1 VRYVVY
7 GAGAVGGVIG
17 ARLALAGLDTTL
29 IARGAHLEAIRSNG
43 LLLETADG
51 RHPVDIAAVGGAA
64 ELTWGDDPVVL
75 LTVKSQQTQA
85 ALDDLAAHAPAGT
98 PVVSAQ
104 NGVANEAALLR
115 RFAHTYAICVMQPC
129 THLEPG
135 VVVQQCH
142 PVPGI
147 LDVGRFPTGV
157 DETTTAVAADLRAA
171 GYVSEPRADIMA
183 WKHRKLIMNLGNG
196 VQASFVPGPEAEE
209 LQRRAR
215 AEGEAALAAAGI
227 PVVSDEDDLDRRGD
241 LLQGRVRADSWGSSW
256 QSLHRGTGNV
266 EADWLNGE
274 VCLLGRLHDVP
285 TPANALVQRVSNDLA
300 RAGGRPRSLD
310 AAAALA
316 ELDGDASQ

>member
-1 VRYVVY
+1 VHYLVY

-17 ARLALAGLDTTL
+17 ARLALAGFDTTL
-29 IARGAHLEAIRSNG
+29 VARGTHLEAIRSDG
-43 LLLETADG
+43 LVLETAEG
-51 RHPVDIAAVGGAA
+51 RQPVEVAAVGSAA
-64 ELTWGDDPVVL
+64 ELAWYDDPVVL
-75 LTVKSQQTQA
+75 LTVKSQQTLA
-85 ALDDLAAHAPAGT
+85 ALDDLAAHAPPGT
-98 PVVSAQ
+98 RVTCAQ
-104 NGVANEAALLR
+104 NGVANEAAALR

-147 LDVGRFPTGV
+147 LDVGRFPSGV

-196 VQASFVPGPEAEE
+196 VQAGFVPGPEAEE

-227 PVVSDEDDLDRRGD
+227 PVVSDEADLARRGD
-241 LLQGRVRADSWGSSW
+241 LLHGRVRADAWGSSW

-285 TPANALVQRVSNDLA
+285 TPANALVQRASNQLA
-300 RAGGRPRSLD
+300 HTGGTPRSLD

-316 ELDGDASQ
+316 ELDGHAPQ